1 MDATQHSAQDS
12 LLIIDDDPGII
23 EVLTAYGEP
32 WGWSV
37 ATAASFTEALARLAD
52 HVPQVIVL
60 DWQLPDSDGL
70 ASIRALRAHTTVPI
84 LMLTV
89 RDQEADIIRA
99 LQLGADDYVVKP
111 FSPGKCSRGVA
122 HCAAGGRSGP
132 RVCVTASRRRI

>member
-1 MDATQHSAQDS
+1 MDATQHSAKDS
-12 LLIIDDDPGII
+12 LLIIDDDLGII

-37 ATAASFTEALARLAD
+37 ATAVSLTEALARLAD

-111 FSPGKCSRGVA
+111 FSPGQVLARCGALR
-122 HCAAGGRSGP
+122 AGGRIGP
-132 RVCVTASRRRI
+132 RVRVTASRRRI